1 MSSSPVDR
9 ALRGRQIIRAA
20 RQKPCPEWAKKIKNS
35 DTAVARH
42 LTAGHAA
49 EPDEEKWPANW
60 ASNPKSLPAFL
71 PRLRQWGQELEQP
84 RPRSTNGTKEKRKK
98 KEAKQPKKSGGGS
111 NGDGSTQ
118 VATVN
123 TTVKTMNQHGALGN
137 KSKSKGKE
145 KETGKAVVVD
155 QVPEDESFPQYLT
168 GYEAALGL
176 LSSSLPQPLL
186 ADDDPDDGPNENPE
200 DEIIISSS
208 SKAATGRVDDSIHY
222 DYHPGMH
229 TVSQQDIAI

>member
-1 MSSSPVDR
+1 MSPPPVDR

-71 PRLRQWGQELEQP
+71 PRLRQWGQELDQP
-84 RPRSTNGTKEKRKK
+84 RPQSTTGKKEKT
-98 KEAKQPKKSGGGS
+98 KQSEKGSGGG
-111 NGDGSTQ
+111 NGHDSTQ

-123 TTVKTMNQHGALGN
+123 TTVKTMDQHGALGN
-137 KSKSKGKE
+137 RSEIKGKD
-145 KETGKAVVVD
+145 KESGKAVIVD
-155 QVPEDESFPQYLT
+155 QVQDEESSPQYLA
-168 GYEAALGL
+168 GYEAALRL
-176 LSSSLPQPLL
+176 LSASLPQPLL
-186 ADDDPDDGPNENPE
+186 PDDGPNENPE
-200 DEIIISSS
+200 DDLIISSN
-208 SKAATGRVDDSIHY
+208 KTTTGRLDNSTHY
-222 DYHPGMH
+222 DYPSATHM
-229 TVSQQDIAI
+229 VSQPAIAA